1 MAVQRHDVG
10 DSNMF
15 SRTFSLMKTCDFT
28 FLISLGSDCSNVRIR
43 HQYQQHF
50 GIYHQSILNACFIL
64 EFIEHMTKT
73 HKGI

>member
-1 MAVQRHDVG
+1 MAVQIYVS
-10 DSNMF
+10 DSNIF
-15 SRTFSLMKTCDFT
+15 PSTFTLMKTCDFT
-28 FLISLGSDCSNVRIR
+28 FLISLGYDCSNVRIR

-64 EFIEHMTKT
+64 EFIECMKKK